1 VSGRVRVL
9 VVDDVDELR
18 VLVRAALEA
27 SGRFDVVAEAANG
40 RDAVA
45 AAERD
50 QPDMVVLDVS
60 MPVQNGMESLPQILA
75 VAPGAK
81 VVMLSGLEP
90 RRLADMAF
98 ARGAVAYLE
107 KGLEPDELVGLLL
120 AVAQAA

>member
-1 VSGRVRVL
+1 MRVL
-9 VVDDVDELR
+9 LVDDADELR
-18 VLVRAALEA
+18 VLMRAALEA
-27 SGRFDVVAEAANG
+27 SGSFEVVAEAENG
-40 RDAVA
+40 RDAVV

-50 QPDMVVLDVS
+50 QPDLVVLDVS
-60 MPVQNGMESLPQILA
+60 MPIQNGMETLPKILA

-107 KGLEPDELVGLLL
+107 KGLDPDELVGLLL
-120 AVAQAA
+120 AVAQTA

>member
-1 VSGRVRVL
+1 VL

>member
-1 VSGRVRVL
+1 MSGRVRVL